1 MNYIAQTTISDGTR
15 DYQPGDSLTLADD
28 HATPLLALGY
38 IVVAETAAGG
48 SPSSPP
54 ASLPRVNVNKA
65 TLSDL
70 VALPQIGRATAKKL
84 IAMRPFTTLEEVE
97 RASELRPEQWAEVA
111 PWLEV

>member
-15 DYQPGDSLTLADD
+15 DYQPGDSLTLADV

-54 ASLPRVNVNKA
+54 ASLTNLNTA
-65 TLSDL
+65 SLADL
-70 VALPQIGRATAKKL
+70 VALPQIGQAIARRL
-84 IAMRPFTTLEEVE
+84 IKNRPLGSLDDARVIGGL
-97 RASELRPEQWAEVA
+97 SPESWAIVA
-111 PWLEV
+111 PLVEV